1 MSKTLPNPDAFIDP
15 GIEDPKAFL
24 RYFLNSPAFNVD
36 VLRQLCPPPKNRKKE
51 EMAYEIVR
59 EVEHGNLSPTSI
71 LSEFVSSPRTW
82 LTFCL
87 GSKQRLPKCGD
98 PVGLLWSFGSD
109 EWHGPIPGVGITQD
123 KNYYIRTQT
132 VEHMAFIGGVKVDPR
147 KIRFHLVAEVG
158 HDYVAYFWDGFNHSE
173 LVEDEQQQQHLV
185 PAHFPYWLHVPSFM
199 NELHYLLGGKFSTPN
214 FFNLLVKEIRKKF
227 RSKPGYVWKDLKTRA
242 YSSGVA
248 VNATSSVYDDDEVTG
263 LESLAYTIASRIAEK
278 IGLSTA
284 LITDAQE
291 AALDVLIED
300 LGSKSYGFI
309 LKQDSQSKGIGYFD
323 PIVRIHCY
331 YGIMEAS
338 NLPDRFP
345 HMRRFSRYEGETR
358 TLDFLLD
365 ECRLGS

>member
-1 MSKTLPNPDAFIDP
+1 
-15 GIEDPKAFL
+15 
-24 RYFLNSPAFNVD
+24 
-36 VLRQLCPPPKNRKKE
+36 
-51 EMAYEIVR
+51 
-59 EVEHGNLSPTSI
+59 
-71 LSEFVSSPRTW
+71 
-82 LTFCL
+82 
-87 GSKQRLPKCGD
+87 
-98 PVGLLWSFGSD
+98 
-109 EWHGPIPGVGITQD
+109 
-123 KNYYIRTQT
+123 
-132 VEHMAFIGGVKVDPR
+132 
-147 KIRFHLVAEVG
+147 
-158 HDYVAYFWDGFNHSE
+158 
-173 LVEDEQQQQHLV
+173 
-185 PAHFPYWLHVPSFM
+185 
-199 NELHYLLGGKFSTPN
+199 
-214 FFNLLVKEIRKKF
+214 
-227 RSKPGYVWKDLKTRA
+227 
-242 YSSGVA
+242 
-248 VNATSSVYDDDEVTG
+248 